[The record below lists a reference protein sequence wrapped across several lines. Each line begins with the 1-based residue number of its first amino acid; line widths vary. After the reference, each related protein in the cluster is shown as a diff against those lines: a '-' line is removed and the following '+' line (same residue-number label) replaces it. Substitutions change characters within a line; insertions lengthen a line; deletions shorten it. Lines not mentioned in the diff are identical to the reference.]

1 MYSFVVLILS
11 GTYLSLFFVPD
22 TTEVDYQGA
31 YDNIR
36 GLHVSRA
43 YESALALSF
52 EVRGGL
58 FIRQVHHWAA
68 HVFIGAAAIHMF
80 RNFFTGAFRKPRELT
95 WLTGVGLLMLALLE
109 GYLGYSMLDDLL
121 SGIGVRIIAGLLLSV
136 PVIERGCTGC
146 CSATSTRARSGSPA
160 SSSDTYC
167 CSPAS

>member
-1 MYSFVVLILS
+1 MLILS